1 MESVLIYHYKLFMS
15 KQTKE
20 KKYLWCEK
28 CKDYPDVIFE
38 KYNQPFWQE
47 RKWNDDCYELQRDAS
62 NELGYTQDSKF
73 YCGECNAELIDDDAP
88 EKEEQ
93 SCRKCG
99 KIIPY
104 GYSMCQSCENER
116 S

>member
-1 MESVLIYHYKLFMS
+1 MV
-15 KQTKE
+15 KE
-20 KKYLWCEK
+20 KKHLFCPE

-38 KYNQPFWQE
+38 KYLKPFWQE

-62 NELGYTQDSKF
+62 NELGYSQDSKF

-88 EKEEQ
+88 ETEEQ

-99 KIIPY
+99 KILPKDWDDD
-104 GYSMCQSCENER
+104 MCFTCRKER